1 MELPD
6 EGPYETLGGLIMNEL
21 GHIPSQGETV
31 LVNGYLLRVEQMDGR
46 RIDRVRITRNPD
58 SDEPLNSPEATHE

>member
-1 MELPD
+1 
-6 EGPYETLGGLIMNEL
+6 MNEL

-46 RIDRVRITRNPD
+46 RIDRVRITRNPG

>member
-1 MELPD
+1 
-6 EGPYETLGGLIMNEL
+6 MNEL

-46 RIDRVRITRNPD
+46 RIDRVRITRD
-58 SDEPLNSPEATHE
+58 LGSDEPLNSPEATHE